1 MPEVS
6 AWWICRSN
14 ARNCIKRDPT
24 NREPPLPP
32 SLSPAT
38 LLSRGERGEMQK
50 SRHKF
55 TLMSTARVERDHG
68 RIYRRGNSILKTQLL
83 STWIA
88 KDHSLRFSV
97 SRPRREYA
105 VSAFETNT
113 TLP

>member
-1 MPEVS
+1 
-6 AWWICRSN
+6 
-14 ARNCIKRDPT
+14 
-24 NREPPLPP
+24 
-32 SLSPAT
+32 
-38 LLSRGERGEMQK
+38 MQK

-105 VSAFETNT
+105 VCVSRQILRYHGRTTNREVQRNIPRYDGNVYIFITPNRVAFRNMHK
-113 TLP
+113 LCKCAK